1 MTNWAQVERQAL
13 AADFEKLG
21 PDVDTLCTGWNA
33 RKLAA
38 HVVVRERRP
47 DAAVAGLAA
56 AAAQPLKDYAA
67 SVLRG
72 EAQRPW
78 GELITLVRTGPPIW
92 SPLRIEPVD
101 VRVNTVEFFV
111 HHEDLRRAQVGWQ
124 ARVLS
129 DEQADDLWGKVVGS
143 DSAVPATAA
152 GGPAV
157 AASRWPSRAGERRRP
172 RRDRGRRTRASLRS
186 TRQGGAITQTWSC
199 RATTM
204 RSRSWRRPPS
214 APDCQAAGSRVRSPS
229 CLRSPGLRQ
238 VGETSS
244 GRRDC

>member
-38 HVVVRERRP
+38 HVIVRERRP

-78 GELITLVRTGPPIW
+78 DELITLVRTGPPIW

-124 ARVLS
+124 PRVLP

-143 DSAVPATAA
+143 ARLFLRRLPVGLLLQRPGGRAV
-152 GGPAV
+152 
-157 AASRWPSRAGERRRP
+157 
-172 RRDRGRRTRASLRS
+172 
-186 TRQGGAITQTWSC
+186 
-199 RATTM
+199 
-204 RSRSWRRPPS
+204 
-214 APDCQAAGSRVRSPS
+214 RVSDGDPVVTV
-229 CLRSPGLRQ
+229 
-238 VGETSS
+238 VGEPGELALYAT
-244 GRRDC
+244 GRRDHANVELQGDDDALAQLAAATIRA

>member
-143 DSAVPATAA
+143 ARLFLRRLPVGLLLQRPGGRAVRVSD
-152 GGPAV
+152 GDPAV
-157 AASRWPSRAGERRRP
+157 
-172 RRDRGRRTRASLRS
+172 T
-186 TRQGGAITQTWSC
+186 
-199 RATTM
+199 
-204 RSRSWRRPPS
+204 
-214 APDCQAAGSRVRSPS
+214 V
-229 CLRSPGLRQ
+229 
-238 VGETSS
+238 VGEPGELALYTT
-244 GRRDC
+244 GRRDHANVELQGDDDVLAQLAAATIRA